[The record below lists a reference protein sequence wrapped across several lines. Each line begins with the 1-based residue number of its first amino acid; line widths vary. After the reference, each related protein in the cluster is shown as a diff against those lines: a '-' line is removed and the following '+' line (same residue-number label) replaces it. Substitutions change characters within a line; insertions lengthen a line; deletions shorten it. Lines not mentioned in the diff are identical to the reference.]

1 MAGADSG
8 GMGGGGRSLGGGG
21 GGPGEGGGVRTP
33 PTTPKKVGGKMLAVK
48 ILMLDDTYT
57 LFQIQ
62 SKACASVLLEQVC
75 RQLNLLE
82 SDYFGL
88 EYTDG
93 NTRYWLDLEK
103 PMSRQVCLSQVE
115 PVLRF
120 CVKFYTPDPAQL
132 EEEYTRYL
140 FALQIKRD
148 LAHGWLMCNDNTA
161 ALMAS
166 YIVQAEC
173 GDFVEED
180 YPDHRYLSL
189 YKFVPSQDP
198 ELERKIM
205 ENHKKHVGMT
215 PAAADLN
222 LLETARRCE
231 LYGIKMH
238 PAKDNEGVPL
248 NLAVAHMGVLV
259 FQNYTKINT
268 FSWAKIRKLSFKRKR
283 FLTKLHPEG
292 YGYYKDI
299 VEFFFDGR
307 NECKNFW
314 KKCVEHHGFF
324 RCSQVKKVPR
334 QKTRVLSRG
343 SSFRYSGRTQ
353 KQVQEFVRDNYVKR
367 APFQRSQSFR
377 HSPSVHTSVSNV
389 GMSISAQPLLPLGD
403 NQCIG
408 TPVSLS
414 CGSMTLA
421 STGDPQSPGSP
432 TQTETAD
439 LHDFDTRDL
448 ETPSVT
454 PSRQDTLSP
463 ETSVTSSPQRGHDPE
478 YPHHPGQHRHY
489 QRAPSLDTNST
500 MSSRQQ
506 LNSNP
511 ALMEGS
517 IKEYSY
523 VDNCH
528 YQEPADDSGD
538 NLSHESY
545 ELIERE
551 GGKWAESQ
559 SSSRAPSRSG
569 SKLMINSEIGS
580 TEGLEWAELKGDNNG
595 NRGRASSYTGSL
607 PRSHGSSTN
616 KKQTNGYTGSL
627 PRTHSSSQSCT
638 LSRSLAGSRAS
649 SRITLELPLDSR
661 PSEND
666 DEDLASPGS
675 PEFHE
680 NSVCEITSE
689 KGYILSTRHLGT
701 ITITDTSSMFSQISH
716 SRHSGLERQESLPE
730 SISIRSRSSSHSRV
744 GRESRE
750 SLREVGDS
758 TSISTMTMTTRLSAS
773 MRAAKEMGHYVDYG
787 SSQESLHKM
796 SSCESDGGSSLSSH
810 TRSSTTPR
818 PLDLQHG
825 NFLQHRRSTSTSPPS
840 ITSYSSQTRPRC
852 MDFSTLHKKPKFHM
866 YGAGRGSDSGGNTD
880 SDICSPLEIPH
891 PIPPPPEDVREE
903 EEDDDDLT
911 PSQEQVQ
918 FLPRPA
924 DMDLITRVRG
934 SSDEEEDEQEDLQ
947 DLELESEQEDQII
960 VVIEEKEEPC
970 IFDFEILPPPPEV
983 KEESPSSG
991 EMDLTDTSRER
1002 KIDESDAS
1010 ERTVIE
1016 RFRLPDERLNKL
1028 GSKDSQMSIEEIDES
1043 ILDRRSS
1050 MTGER
1055 RQSAHDIGRKS
1066 PYPTSERRPSIQDMG
1081 CISPLLLDRE
1091 RRSSLHESERKSP
1104 YLETDRRSSVH
1115 DLGRRSPYERDR
1127 EREDRERKSSS
1138 SSERRSSV
1146 CSDRRSSVSSERR
1159 GSASSERRPSL
1170 SDIGRRTS
1178 ISIEPGQRSP
1188 FFDAPVFEFE
1198 PERESD
1204 SVEPDTSSST
1214 LASASEKSP
1223 TVSDIERKNNFF
1235 NGLMLNDSLI
1245 SMDEFTEALIPP
1257 EEAPEPFASISGA
1270 RVIEIVE
1277 GKTDHKVIVTTEPE
1291 EEEEEDED
1299 EEDDDED
1306 EDEEEEEEEDDEEV
1320 FIKEK
1325 VIIAKEDSIQSVE
1338 TEGEEGNEGLRGRE
1352 GAVGVDTLVLDEDDA
1367 IGAVGGT
1374 EEDLDQDYFEDD
1386 DEDDHAQMSDQSPQ
1400 SPDLVSEPDEYHDDY
1415 QEPEYYQPF
1424 TRQIDIGYAFPS
1436 RTLSRISERS
1446 TTSEQEHEQ
1455 DHIGLPEPEP
1465 EHTDSKISTPTE
1477 EKLPSIP
1484 SEEQQGELPSDY
1496 SNSTSDDNQSD
1507 RRTSL
1512 NAEQETPQPYTT
1524 QFFLR
1529 DLPEFVPGDESD
1541 EFPSPPSSA
1550 FLENPH
1556 TELSHIETYYMEINQ
1571 RVNQSSEG
1579 IYDNI
1584 PVKFEG
1590 IHEVSESESA
1600 SEENHTLQE
1609 PEDNLEMLDDV
1620 QAVEELEEEP
1630 GTSAVK
1636 EKTTT
1641 PKPKTPTRLRKE
1653 LPSPSPPPPP
1663 PPPRPFM
1670 RPPSLSRS
1678 PSPPLTPPTPI
1689 AREMPITKYDGG
1701 QVLDL
1706 RHRVAIEF
1714 EVRGGHLH
1722 ESRENLST
1730 AGLTAQTDSG
1740 EWNSF

>member
-1 MAGADSG
+1 M
-8 GMGGGGRSLGGGG
+8 
-21 GGPGEGGGVRTP
+21 
-33 PTTPKKVGGKMLAVK
+33 
-48 ILMLDDTYT
+48 Y
-57 LFQIQ
+57 
-62 SKACASVLLEQVC
+62 
-75 RQLNLLE
+75 
-82 SDYFGL
+82 
-88 EYTDG
+88 
-93 NTRYWLDLEK
+93 
-103 PMSRQVCLSQVE
+103 
-115 PVLRF
+115 
-120 CVKFYTPDPAQL
+120 
-132 EEEYTRYL
+132 
-140 FALQIKRD
+140 
-148 LAHGWLMCNDNTA
+148 A
-161 ALMAS
+161 ALL
-166 YIVQAEC
+166 Q
-173 GDFVEED
+173 
-180 YPDHRYLSL
+180 YLLFL
-189 YKFVPSQDP
+189 YKRVFV
-198 ELERKIM
+198 
-205 ENHKKHVGMT
+205 
-215 PAAADLN
+215 
-222 LLETARRCE
+222 
-231 LYGIKMH
+231 
-238 PAKDNEGVPL
+238 
-248 NLAVAHMGVLV
+248 
-259 FQNYTKINT
+259 
-268 FSWAKIRKLSFKRKR
+268 
-283 FLTKLHPEG
+283 LTLT
-292 YGYYKDI
+292 YFT
-299 VEFFFDGR
+299 V
-307 NECKNFW
+307 
-314 KKCVEHHGFF
+314 
-324 RCSQVKKVPR
+324 
-334 QKTRVLSRG
+334 
-343 SSFRYSGRTQ
+343 
-353 KQVQEFVRDNYVKR
+353 
-367 APFQRSQSFR
+367 
-377 HSPSVHTSVSNV
+377 
-389 GMSISAQPLLPLGD
+389 
-403 NQCIG
+403 G

-478 YPHHPGQHRHY
+478 YPHHPGQHHHY

-511 ALMEGS
+511 ALMEAS
-517 IKEYSY
+517 IKEYSF
-523 VDNCH
+523 VDNRH
-528 YQEPADDSGD
+528 YQEPTDDSGD

-551 GGKWAESQ
+551 GGKWTGSQ
-559 SSSRAPSRSG
+559 SSSRVPSRSG
-569 SKLMINSEIGS
+569 SKLMINSEMGS
-580 TEGLEWAELKGDNNG
+580 TEGLEWTELKEDSDN

-607 PRSHGSSTN
+607 PRSHGSSSN

-627 PRTHSSSQSCT
+627 PRTHSISQSSN

-661 PSEND
+661 PLQTD

-689 KGYILSTRHLGT
+689 KGYMLTTRHLGT
-701 ITITDTSSMFSQISH
+701 ITITDNASVFSQISH

-730 SISIRSRSSSHSRV
+730 SVSIRSRSSSYSRV

-750 SLREVGDS
+750 SLRDAGDS

-773 MRAAKEMGHYVDYG
+773 MRAAKEMGQYVDYG

-825 NFLQHRRSTSTSPPS
+825 SFLQHRRSTSTSPPS

-852 MDFSTLHKKPKFHM
+852 MDFSTLHKKQKFHM

-891 PIPPPPEDVREE
+891 PIPPPPEQVREE
-903 EEDDDDLT
+903 EEDDDDELT

-918 FLPRPA
+918 FLPHPP

-934 SSDEEEDEQEDLQ
+934 SSDEEEDDQEDLQ

-960 VVIEEKEEPC
+960 VVIEEKGEPC
-970 IFDFEILPPPPEV
+970 IFDFETLPPPPEV
-983 KEESPSSG
+983 KEESPSSV

-1002 KIDESDAS
+1002 RIDESDAS

-1050 MTGER
+1050 LTGER

-1066 PYPTSERRPSIQDMG
+1066 PHPTSERRPSYQDLV
-1081 CISPLLLDRE
+1081 CISPLPDKE
-1091 RRSSLHESERKSP
+1091 RRSSLHDSGRRSP
-1104 YLETDRRSSVH
+1104 FLDTERRSSVH
-1115 DLGRRSPYERDR
+1115 DVGRRSPYGRDR
-1127 EREDRERKSSS
+1127 EERKSSS

-1159 GSASSERRPSL
+1159 GSVSSDRRPSL
-1170 SDIGRRTS
+1170 SEIGKRPS
-1178 ISIEPGQRSP
+1178 VSIEPGQRSP

-1198 PERESD
+1198 PERECESL
-1204 SVEPDTSSST
+1204 EGDTSSST

-1223 TVSDIERKNNFF
+1223 TVSNVERKSSFF
-1235 NGLMLNDSLI
+1235 DGLLLDESLI
-1245 SMDEFTEALIPP
+1245 NMDELTEALIPP
-1257 EEAPEPFASISGA
+1257 EEVPEPFATVSGA
-1270 RVIEIVE
+1270 RVVEIVE
-1277 GKTDHKVIVTTEPE
+1277 GKTDHKVIVTTEV
-1291 EEEEEDED
+1291 EEEEEDE
-1299 EEDDDED
+1299 
-1306 EDEEEEEEEDDEEV
+1306 EV
-1320 FIKEK
+1320 FLKEK
-1325 VIIAKEDSIQSVE
+1325 IIISKEDSVQSVE
-1338 TEGEEGNEGLRGRE
+1338 TEGELEGDEVLECRQ
-1352 GAVGVDTLVLDEDDA
+1352 GAVDDAPVLDEEDA

-1374 EEDLDQDYFEDD
+1374 EEDLDEDYFEDD
-1386 DEDDHAQMSDQSPQ
+1386 DEDDRAQMSDQSPQ

-1424 TRQIDIGYAFPS
+1424 TRQIDMGYAFPS

-1512 NAEQETPQPYTT
+1512 NAEQETPQQYAT

-1609 PEDNLEMLDDV
+1609 PEDNLEMLEDV
-1620 QAVEELEEEP
+1620 QTVEELEEEP
-1630 GTSAVK
+1630 GTSGVK
-1636 EKTTT
+1636 EKVAAI
-1641 PKPKTPTRLRKE
+1641 KPKTPTRVRRE
-1653 LPSPSPPPPP
+1653 LSSPSPPPPP

-1689 AREMPITKYDGG
+1689 AREMPVTKYDGAHSF
-1701 QVLDL
+1701 DI
-1706 RHRVAIEF
+1706 RHRVAIEL

-1730 AGLTAQTDSG
+1730 AGLSAQTDSG